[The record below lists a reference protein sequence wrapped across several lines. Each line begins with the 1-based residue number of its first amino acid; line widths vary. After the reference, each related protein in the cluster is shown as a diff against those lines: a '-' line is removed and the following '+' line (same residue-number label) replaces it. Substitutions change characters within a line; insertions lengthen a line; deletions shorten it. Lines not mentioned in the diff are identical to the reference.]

1 MALHV
6 PFTKIEGA
14 QNDFIVIDNRELFF
28 PRESMK
34 AFSALACHRRKGIGA
49 DGVIFIDP
57 HVSLDFT
64 MLFFNPD
71 GSDGSMCGNGGRCA
85 ALFAVQHQLAG
96 KRQAFEVL
104 GMQYNAEIHDGTIR
118 IYFPPPKKLR
128 FSFSLNVFD
137 QRIIT
142 HYAHVGAPHAMIF
155 IGDIVEPLVTSLEAL
170 NVDAWGRAVR
180 THPEFQPEG
189 VNANFLSIDA
199 EGIVQLRT
207 FEKGVEAET
216 EACGTG
222 TIASALTA
230 HFVKGLQPPIT
241 VRTHGGDVLTVGFD
255 VVDATV
261 QNLFLEGPAREVFS
275 GSILYDPIAQS
286 ISPPMK

>member
-14 QNDFIVIDNRELFF
+14 QNDFIVIDNRDLFF

-34 AFSALACHRRKGIGA
+34 TFSVLACHRRKGIGA
-49 DGVIFIDP
+49 DGVIFIES
-57 HVSLDFT
+57 HISLDFT

-104 GMQYNAEIHDGTIR
+104 GMQYIAEIYDATIR

-128 FSFSLNVFD
+128 FTFKLNVFD
-137 QRIIT
+137 QGIIA

-155 IGDIVEPLVTSLEAL
+155 IGDLDEQLVPSLEAL
-170 NVDAWGRAVR
+170 NVEAWGRAVR
-180 THPEFQPEG
+180 RHPDFQPEG
-189 VNANFLSIDA
+189 VNANFLAIDA
-199 EGIVQLRT
+199 EGIVHLRT

-222 TIASALTA
+222 TIASAIAA
-230 HFVKGLQPPIT
+230 HAVKGLQPPIN
-241 VRTHGGDVLTVGFD
+241 VRTHGGDVLNVGFD
-255 VVDATV
+255 VADETV
-261 QNLFLEGPAREVFS
+261 QNLFLEGPAREVYS
-275 GSILYDPIAQS
+275 GSIMYNPIAHS